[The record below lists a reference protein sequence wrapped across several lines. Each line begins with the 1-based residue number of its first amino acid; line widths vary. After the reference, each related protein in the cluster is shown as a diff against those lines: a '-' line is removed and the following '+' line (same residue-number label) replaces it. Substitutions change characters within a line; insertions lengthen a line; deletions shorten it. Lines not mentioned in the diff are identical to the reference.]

1 MLERSRR
8 LRDLSARAMCQN
20 FNVLRLAS
28 NQSNDTT
35 PVRVVVW
42 QIPPP
47 GCYKLNTDGSRRKI
61 DGQASCGG
69 VDWVLQWIM
78 VEIDCL
84 DVVRRDW
91 KVSFHHVLRSS
102 NKVTN
107 SLPKSSGLRISLL
120 VSSSFLRLRFY
131 SFYRQMSKAFLI
143 FLL

>member
-69 VDWVLQWIM
+69 VVRDSNGAWCFEFSKFIGSCFIID
-78 VEIDCL
+78 VELWGVYRFMMCI
-84 DVVRRDW
+84 
-91 KVSFHHVLRSS
+91 
-102 NKVTN
+102 
-107 SLPKSSGLRISLL
+107 GLGFAMDNGGDRLL
-120 VSSSFLRLRFY
+120 GCCTVFS
-131 SFYRQMSKAFLI
+131 
-143 FLL
+143 

>member
-8 LRDLSARAMCQN
+8 LRDLSAWAMCQN

-61 DGQASCGG
+61 DGQVSCG
-69 VDWVLQWIM
+69 
-78 VEIDCL
+78 E
-84 DVVRRDW
+84 VVRD
-91 KVSFHHVLRSS
+91 S
-102 NKVTN
+102 NGAWCFGFSKFI
-107 SLPKSSGLRISLL
+107 GLCSIIDAEIWGGYRFMMCIGLGFATGNGGDRLL
-120 VSSSFLRLRFY
+120 GCCT
-131 SFYRQMSKAFLI
+131 AFS
-143 FLL
+143 